1 MKDVTLNPSPN
12 RILTVVRQH
21 GEEAAALRNS
31 RSALTTASYA
41 KLHHLRSLDDRLAA
55 HLDGLAIAG
64 DHGWRFCEAAL
75 EDPGV
80 GQVFTASVR
89 AIEDKSTERLDRLFA
104 IVEALPM
111 SRAGLISACGWVSPQ
126 HLQGITSTQLSS
138 VNPSYRAVGLATC
151 AMHRVD
157 PGVAL
162 DSSIDDTEPQLRARG
177 LRTAGQL
184 GRRDLLVACVRR
196 FTDED
201 EACRFW
207 AAHSAVLLGNR
218 DAAVGKLEDIAM
230 QDGPYRSLALKSL
243 LRVVQV
249 AQADSVLRRFSK
261 GGANERLLIQG
272 AGVAG
277 DPRYVPWLVRQMAD
291 LKLTRLAGESF
302 SFITGVD
309 LAHLNLDRERPED
322 FESGPNDNPDD
333 ADVSTDPDDDLPWP
347 DPPKIQAWWDV
358 NSSRF
363 TEGVRYFVGAP
374 VTPEHCVH
382 VLKEGYQRQRIAAA
396 QHLCLLRPGMQ
407 LFPTSAPARRQRRW
421 LAQMG

>member
-1 MKDVTLNPSPN
+1 
-12 RILTVVRQH
+12 
-21 GEEAAALRNS
+21 
-31 RSALTTASYA
+31 
-41 KLHHLRSLDDRLAA
+41 
-55 HLDGLAIAG
+55 
-64 DHGWRFCEAAL
+64 
-75 EDPGV
+75 
-80 GQVFTASVR
+80 
-89 AIEDKSTERLDRLFA
+89 
-104 IVEALPM
+104 
-111 SRAGLISACGWVSPQ
+111 
-126 HLQGITSTQLSS
+126 
-138 VNPSYRAVGLATC
+138 
-151 AMHRVD
+151 
-157 PGVAL
+157 
-162 DSSIDDTEPQLRARG
+162 
-177 LRTAGQL
+177 
-184 GRRDLLVACVRR
+184 
-196 FTDED
+196 
-201 EACRFW
+201 
-207 AAHSAVLLGNR
+207 
-218 DAAVGKLEDIAM
+218 
-230 QDGPYRSLALKSL
+230 
-243 LRVVQV
+243 
-249 AQADSVLRRFSK
+249 
-261 GGANERLLIQG
+261 LLIQG

-421 LAQMG
+421 LAQMS